1 MPLQRFQNLDDD
13 RKAAILAAAEAEFS
27 EHGFSKASY
36 NAIIKA
42 AGLSKGAMY
51 YYFADKADL
60 CQTVLERALGEL
72 LGGIEGIGSFGDPE
86 EFWAE
91 VHALCARGIEAME
104 ATPRGAK
111 LWRLIYDEASVGS
124 VLGDLVIRVEAWVAE
139 LLVRGQGVSAVR
151 TDVPLGFL
159 ATSVTGLFVY
169 ADRWVSRHY
178 ETLPQEELERLVTV
192 CLGMVRA
199 VASPR

>member
-1 MPLQRFQNLDDD
+1 MPLQRFQNLDEE
-13 RKAAILAAAEAEFS
+13 RQAAILAVAEAEFAK
-27 EHGFSKASY
+27 HGFSGASY

-72 LGGIEGIGSFGDPE
+72 LGDVEGIGSFVDAE
-86 EFWAE
+86 EFWTE
-91 VHALCARGIEAME
+91 VHGLCARGIDAME

-111 LWRLIYDEASVGS
+111 LWRLVYDEASVGS
-124 VLGDLVIRVEAWVAE
+124 VLGDLVVRVEAWVAE
-139 LLVRGQGVSAVR
+139 LLIRGREVGAVR
-151 TDVPLGFL
+151 SDLPLGLL

-169 ADRWVSRHY
+169 ADRWISRHY
-178 ETLPQEELERLVTV
+178 ETLPPEELERLVTACV
-192 CLGMVRA
+192 GMIRA